1 MFKHKKVTDTS
12 TNGDIQGKVA
22 KYSKKVTNK
31 NKKSICLTACNST
44 LECLQHLFEFCT
56 YLNFTQFLEKGGDG
70 MEWNFVAWTHAFFAW
85 RIDILWQAKEHPGS
99 GEAQRYLVQNPYI
112 EKNQKLCTY

>member
-1 MFKHKKVTDTS
+1 
-12 TNGDIQGKVA
+12 
-22 KYSKKVTNK
+22 
-31 NKKSICLTACNST
+31 
-44 LECLQHLFEFCT
+44 
-56 YLNFTQFLEKGGDG
+56 

-112 EKNQKLCTY
+112 EKTQKLCTY